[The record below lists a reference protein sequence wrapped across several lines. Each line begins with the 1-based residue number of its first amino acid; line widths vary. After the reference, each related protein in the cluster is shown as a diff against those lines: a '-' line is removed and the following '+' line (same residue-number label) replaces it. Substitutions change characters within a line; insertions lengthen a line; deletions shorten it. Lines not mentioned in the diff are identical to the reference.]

1 VNQGT
6 LRLAPPDGKS
16 EMAMPRAA
24 LARRD
29 QAILA
34 ADVVGYVR
42 LTEAAEEETHSRLRG
57 LRVGMINPTIVNYRG
72 RVVKNTGDGFLAVF
86 DSSVDA
92 VRCTMELQNE
102 IITAERPHAPDRR
115 ITFRMGLNVG
125 PIIVEPEDV
134 YGADVNI
141 AVRLEQVAPPEGV
154 VVSAEILEKVTP
166 RVDLSADDLGP
177 IRLKHLSRTVH
188 AYSLRLPG
196 SDQAP
201 AAVSP
206 RAPKPAKAPSIAVL
220 PFRSS
225 GADPYFGEGIIDDI
239 ILALGSIRG
248 LLVISRTS
256 ALTYRKKPVD
266 IHKVGQELGVRYV
279 LTGSVRKTGDQLRI
293 TAELADTAS
302 GAIVWSDRYDGNLSE
317 LFDLQDRIATRI
329 VWSIAPHVREL
340 ELKRALR
347 KRPENMNAYDLVMQ
361 GVDLL
366 YRMSFTEFSTAGAI
380 LQRAIEADRN
390 YAMAYAYSAL
400 WYVHWIVQGWTHDLR
415 ADSLEAARLAQAAVD
430 RDPAD
435 GFALAIQAHVTS
447 LLLKDHKSGMVLFDR
462 ALEIAPGNAMAWTM
476 SSGVYS
482 YEGDS
487 AVALE
492 RAEKGLRLSP
502 ADTQAFFYLSFL
514 TLAHYVNGTYEEALI
529 WGYKGMSLNP
539 RLCANMRWLCGSLVA
554 LGRNDEARSIGQSL
568 LQVQPRFRLSE
579 YAQLCPLR
587 SDMRSELLSRLRAA
601 GLPD

>member
-1 VNQGT
+1 MRQ
-6 LRLAPPDGKS
+6 LRLAMASAMSEIATPPAG
-16 EMAMPRAA
+16 
-24 LARRD
+24 LARRA

-42 LTEAAEEETHSRLRG
+42 LTEAAEEETHARLRG

-86 DSSVDA
+86 DSCVDA
-92 VRCTMELQNE
+92 VRCTLELQNE
-102 IITAERPHAPDRR
+102 IIAAERPKAPDRR

-141 AVRLEQVAPPEGV
+141 AVRLEQIAPPEGI

-166 RVDLSADDLGP
+166 RVELSADDLGP

-188 AYSLRLPG
+188 AYSLQVPG
-196 SDQAP
+196 SDHAP
-201 AAVSP
+201 AAVPP
-206 RAPKPAKAPSIAVL
+206 RASKPAKAPSIAVL

-256 ALTYRKKPVD
+256 ALTYRKKPID
-266 IHKVGQELGVRYV
+266 IQKVGQELGVRYV
-279 LTGSVRKTGDQLRI
+279 LTGSVRRIEEQLRI

-340 ELKRALR
+340 ELRRALR

-366 YRMSFTEFSTAGAI
+366 YRMSFTEFASAGSI

-415 ADSLEAARLAQAAVD
+415 ADSLEAARLAQAAVE

-487 AVALE
+487 TAAVE

-514 TLAHYVNGTYEEALI
+514 ALAHYVDGTYEEALI

-539 RLCANMRWLCGSLVA
+539 RLCANLRWLCGSLVA
-554 LGRNDEARSIGQSL
+554 LGRNDEARAIGEAL
-568 LQVQPRFRLSE
+568 LQVQPRFRISE

-587 SDMRSELLSRLRAA
+587 PDMRSELLSRLRAA